1 MGFIE
6 RAGMVIC
13 GGLPA
18 GELERLKGV
27 LQFTD
32 AEAAM
37 ITAWS
42 KGAPIERTEARE
54 RKKPPLGRGKFML
67 KSSKDGTAG
76 IPVQV
81 LLTATERETNIH
93 DTHVRFRELL
103 DGVPSGQAVS
113 A

>member
-1 MGFIE
+1 M
-6 RAGMVIC
+6 
-13 GGLPA
+13 
-18 GELERLKGV
+18 

-32 AEAAM
+32 AEAGM

-67 KSSKDGTAG
+67 KPSKDGTAG
-76 IPVQV
+76 IPIQV
-81 LLTATERETNIH
+81 LLTATEQQTNIH
-93 DTHVRFRELL
+93 DTNVRFRELL
-103 DGVPSGQAVS
+103 DGAPSEQAMT